1 MLNPH
6 KFGTLF
12 MDQSIFAFIL
22 VSMGQGE
29 DGGTGGAG
37 SQKRAHGPGAFAK
50 DNLTGTHSVDAT
62 QIVNFYDGNTNS
74 GERLVWV
81 LQVVAG
87 AEQGRVIKLVD
98 NKRISIGRA
107 READFTVP
115 DSSCSRKH
123 AEFYLSPDGKA
134 YVRDL
139 NSTNGTIVNKNKVK
153 DDVCELNDGDR
164 VQLGD
169 NTVFRFAC
177 TTEQDVNV
185 QIEVFNRANK
195 DALTGAYNRRRFDE
209 AIEREVAFQ
218 RRGKQSFA
226 VVIFDV
232 DHFKKVNDTLG
243 HQAGDEV
250 LREIGRRVPKA
261 IRQEDFFARIGGEEF
276 VVLIRGEDA
285 EGVHVISERIR
296 QSMEKTPV
304 ETDGKVIPFTVSV
317 GFTVIQPGAQIDKD
331 EVVGLADQALYASK
345 EGGRNR
351 TTSKL
356 PT

>member
-1 MLNPH
+1 
-6 KFGTLF
+6 
-12 MDQSIFAFIL
+12 
-22 VSMGQGE
+22 MGQGNQE
-29 DGGTGGAG
+29 DNGGDGAH
-37 SQKRAHGPGAFAK
+37 KRAHSAGAFSK
-50 DNLTGTHSVDAT
+50 DNPTGTHSVDAT

-74 GERLVWV
+74 GERQVWV

-87 AEQGRVIKLVD
+87 SEQGRVIKLVE

-123 AEFYLSPDGKA
+123 AEFYLAPDGKA
-134 YVRDL
+134 FVRDL

-169 NTVFRFAC
+169 NTVFRFAH

-185 QIEVFNRANK
+185 QNEVFNRANK

-226 VVIFDV
+226 VVLFDV
-232 DHFKKVNDTLG
+232 DHFKKVNDTYG
-243 HQAGDEV
+243 HPAGDEV

-276 VVLIRGEDA
+276 VVLIRGEDIA
-285 EGVHVISERIR
+285 GVQAISERIR
-296 QSMEKTPV
+296 QSMERTPV
-304 ETDGKVIPFTVSV
+304 VTDGKTISFTISI
-317 GFTVIQPGAQIDKD
+317 GFTVVEPGAQIDKD

-351 TTSKL
+351 ITSKL
-356 PT
+356 P